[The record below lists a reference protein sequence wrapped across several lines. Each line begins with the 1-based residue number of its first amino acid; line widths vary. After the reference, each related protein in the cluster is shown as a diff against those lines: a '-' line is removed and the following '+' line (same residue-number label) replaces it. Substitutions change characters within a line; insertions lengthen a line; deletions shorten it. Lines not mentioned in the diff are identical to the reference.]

1 MLNFSIN
8 YYVFNQDITILNLV
22 KKNIHCIKFFNIYI
36 FSVEKKQFLGI
47 LLNQKNLLH
56 LRSTVPNPMGQH
68 MSQISVQSIHT
79 LHDQNN
85 KYSIPEV
92 P

>member
-36 FSVEKKQFLGI
+36 YFQSKKAVPWHSIESKEPVTSSV
-47 LLNQKNLLH
+47 N
-56 LRSTVPNPMGQH
+56 STKPHGSAYESN
-68 MSQISVQSIHT
+68 IST
-79 LHDQNN
+79 
-85 KYSIPEV
+85 KYSYTT
-92 P
+92 